1 MAEFIVQFLFFGCLE
16 ACFMEWYKKTL
27 RGDGTST
34 KASKY
39 EIWGVALAVALGFG
53 LAFMHSNDLNMGWWA
68 LIPYV
73 AGMYAL
79 EFTLSMTV
87 VKKLMRKWSGV

>member
-1 MAEFIVQFLFFGCLE
+1 MTEFILQFIFFGCLE
-16 ACFMEWYKKTL
+16 ACLMEWYKKTL
-27 RGDGTST
+27 RGDGTT
-34 KASKY
+34 TRATKY
-39 EIWGVALAVALGFG
+39 EIWGVALVVAICFSLALFHSDDLG
-53 LAFMHSNDLNMGWWA
+53 MGWWA

-79 EFTLSMTV
+79 EFTLSMTI